1 MRTWWRRR
9 SCWLLLVGVFGTG
22 CQQTSD
28 APKNP
33 APSFPGI
40 TLRIGAVDDV
50 PILAGVRPQL
60 GEWEASRHGNA
71 VIRDEPVTL
80 QSVTEVDI
88 VLLPAQRLG
97 DLVDAGALAK
107 IPNAAVVP
115 PKPTDSEAGDQGRR
129 EQDQAGPALDDVFRY
144 MDIAPGY
151 REQVSRYG
159 PDRLALPCG
168 GSALVLVYRRDAFE
182 RAPNKAAAKQAGLT
196 LEPPT
201 RWEQLDALAKFFH
214 GRDWNGDDKPDQGIA
229 ITLGADAE
237 GVGDATFL
245 ARAASLGQHR
255 DHYSFLFDSDKMTP
269 RIETPPF
276 AQALR
281 DLVALKGYGPPGMEG
296 FDADRARA
304 AFRTGEVALLI
315 DRAERAD
322 TWSHGKPIAV
332 APLPGSDRVYEPIR
346 KEWIPASPRNAP
358 GYLPRGGGWL
368 IAINAQ
374 LSGTQLEAAIDFA
387 KYLAG
392 PENAPRIRGE
402 RAFPMLPVRT
412 SQMGQGLPDPMSAP
426 DVDSRLWSDA
436 VSRTLLG
443 ERVVPGLRIPQA
455 DLYLADLTRGRV
467 AAAGGVAAEEALAA
481 VAKAWTER
489 INGYGSKR
497 ALWHYRRSLNRL
509 VTLPEPPD
517 LGK

>member
-1 MRTWWRRR
+1 MCRWWRRR
-9 SCWLLLVGVFGTG
+9 SGWLVLVSIFLTG

-28 APKNP
+28 APENP
-33 APSFPGI
+33 APSFSGI
-40 TLRIGAVDDV
+40 TLRVGAMDDV
-50 PILAGVRPQL
+50 PILAGVTPQC
-60 GEWEASRHGNA
+60 GEWKASRSGDV

-80 QSVTEVDI
+80 QSVAEVDI
-88 VLLPAQRLG
+88 VLFPAERLG
-97 DLVDAGALAK
+97 DLADAGALAK

-115 PKPTDSEAGDQGRR
+115 PKPVENGTGDQGRR
-129 EQDQAGPALDDVFRY
+129 AQDQADAAVDDVFRY
-144 MDIAPGY
+144 MDIAPAY
-151 REQVSRYG
+151 RDQVIRYG

-182 RAPNKAAAKQAGLT
+182 RAPNKAAAHQAGLT

-201 RWEQLDALAKFFH
+201 TWEQFDSLAKFFH
-214 GRDWNGDDKPDQGIA
+214 GRDWNGDGKPD
-229 ITLGADAE
+229 LGVALALGDGAE
-237 GVGDATFL
+237 GVGEATFL

-255 DHYSFLFDSDKMTP
+255 DHYSFLFESDTMTP
-269 RIETPPF
+269 RIDTPPF
-276 AQALR
+276 ALALR
-281 DLVALKGYGPPGMEG
+281 GLLALKEFGPPGMER
-296 FDADRARA
+296 FDADLARA

-322 TWSHGKPIAV
+322 TWAHGKPIAI

-358 GYLPRGGGWL
+358 SYLPRGGGWL
-368 IAINAQ
+368 IGINAQ
-374 LSGTQLEAAIDFA
+374 LSGTQLAAALDFA

-392 PENAPRIRGE
+392 PENSPRLRGE

-436 VSRTLLG
+436 VSRTLLA
-443 ERVVPGLRIPQA
+443 ERVVPGLRIPHA
-455 DLYLADLTRGRV
+455 DGYLADLAKGRA
-467 AAAGGVAAEEALAA
+467 AAAGGAAAEEALAA
-481 VAKAWTER
+481 VAKAWSER
-489 INGYGSKR
+489 TKAYGPKR
-497 ALWHYRRSLNRL
+497 LLWHYRRSLNSL
-509 VTLPEPPD
+509 GTLPQPPD

>member
-1 MRTWWRRR
+1 M
-9 SCWLLLVGVFGTG
+9 
-22 CQQTSD
+22 
-28 APKNP
+28 
-33 APSFPGI
+33 
-40 TLRIGAVDDV
+40 
-50 PILAGVRPQL
+50 
-60 GEWEASRHGNA
+60 
-71 VIRDEPVTL
+71 
-80 QSVTEVDI
+80 
-88 VLLPAQRLG
+88 
-97 DLVDAGALAK
+97 
-107 IPNAAVVP
+107 
-115 PKPTDSEAGDQGRR
+115 
-129 EQDQAGPALDDVFRY
+129 
-144 MDIAPGY
+144 
-151 REQVSRYG
+151 
-159 PDRLALPCG
+159 
-168 GSALVLVYRRDAFE
+168 
-182 RAPNKAAAKQAGLT
+182 T

-229 ITLGADAE
+229 ITLGADPE
-237 GVGDATFL
+237 GIGDATFL
-245 ARAASLGQHR
+245 ARAASVGQHR
-255 DHYSFLFDSDKMTP
+255 DHYSFLFDSDGMTP
-269 RIETPPF
+269 RIDTPPF

-281 DLVALKGYGPPGMEG
+281 DLVALKGYGPLGMER
-296 FDADRARA
+296 FDADQARA

-322 TWSHGKPIAV
+322 TWSHGKAIAV

-358 GYLPRGGGWL
+358 SYLPRGGGWL
-368 IAINAQ
+368 VGINAH
-374 LSGTQLEAAIDFA
+374 LNGTQLEAAIDCV

-392 PENAPRIRGE
+392 PENSPRIRGE

-489 INGYGSKR
+489 INGYGPKR
-497 ALWHYRRSLNRL
+497 ALWHYRRSLNSL

-517 LGK
+517 IGK